1 MDAST
6 IRSRITGS
14 LDGLLIGDAL
24 GCPVEMKTPAEI
36 RARYGTLRTLEDTPR
51 PWWRPAGLHSDDSQQ
66 AIALC
71 DALLEAPDDPAPV
84 FARLLVEI
92 YRAYEKGPGQH
103 GGHRGT
109 GKNFRLT
116 VDKLLAS
123 DGSDPF
129 AGAQETAGNG
139 VAMLAAPI
147 AWRFPTDAARRR
159 EALLAVAR
167 VKTTDPRAVGAGAA
181 VVEAVAWGLER
192 GTLRGIDPAR
202 WIDETAEAEHAA
214 AERWGSDGATTHAF
228 SRALTAM
235 LARWPCPR
243 AEMLE
248 AIGSVASATSD
259 RPVGPS
265 AGYALGSVVTS
276 LYLSLD
282 APSLERALIDAVNLG
297 DDADTVGAMVG
308 AVRGAA
314 DGADAV
320 PKRWREGLWA
330 KGAFNDRVEALVEGA
345 TGGWPGGGGGWRPK
359 ESLAASEGRWSKMAE
374 RAKGGVTGR

>member
-1 MDAST
+1 MDT
-6 IRSRITGS
+6 TTLRSRITGS
-14 LDGLLIGDAL
+14 LDALLIGDAL

-66 AIALC
+66 AVALC

-92 YRAYEKGPGQH
+92 YQAYEKGPGQH

-109 GKNFRLT
+109 GKNFRVT
-116 VDKLLAS
+116 VDRLVAAA
-123 DGSDPF
+123 GADPF
-129 AGAQETAGNG
+129 AGAQPTAGNG

-147 AWRFPTDAARRR
+147 AWRFPTEPARRGR
-159 EALLAVAR
+159 ALHAVAR
-167 VKTTDPRAVGAGAA
+167 VKTTDPRAVGAAAA
-181 VVEAVAWGLER
+181 VVEAVAHGLAR
-192 GTLRGIDPAR
+192 GSLRDIDHGR
-202 WIDETAEAEHAA
+202 WIDATAA
-214 AERWGSDGATTHAF
+214 AERAAGPGGGDGSVTHAF

-235 LARWPCPR
+235 LARLPCPR

-248 AIGSVASATSD
+248 AIEAVAGATSD

-265 AGYALGSVVTS
+265 AGYALGSVVTA
-276 LYLSLD
+276 LYLALD
-282 APSLERALIDAVNLG
+282 APTLERALIDAVNLG

-314 DGADAV
+314 DGAGAV

-330 KGAFNDRVEALVEGA
+330 KGAFNDRVEALVAGA
-345 TGGWPGGGGGWRPK
+345 AEGWRPA
-359 ESLAASEGRWSKMAE
+359 EPLAASEGRWSRMAE
-374 RAKGGVTGR
+374 RARVSGEG

>member
-71 DALLEAPDDPAPV
+71 DALLEAPDAPAPV

-92 YRAYEKGPGQH
+92 YEAFDKGPGQH

-109 GKNFRLT
+109 GKNFRVT
-116 VDKLLAS
+116 VDKLLAAG
-123 DGSDPF
+123 GSDPF
-129 AGAQETAGNG
+129 AGAQATAGNG

-147 AWRFPTDAARRR
+147 AWRFPTEPARRR
-159 EALLAVAR
+159 AALLSVAR
-167 VKTTDPRAVGAGAA
+167 VKTTDPRAAGAGAA
-181 VVEAVAWGLER
+181 LVEAVAYGLAH

-202 WIDETAEAEHAA
+202 WIDATAKAEQEA
-214 AERWGSDGATTHAF
+214 AEQWGADGATTHAF

-235 LARWPCPR
+235 LARWPCER
-243 AEMLE
+243 AEMLD
-248 AIGSVASATSD
+248 AIAAVAGATSD

-265 AGYALGSVVTS
+265 AGYALASVVTA
-276 LYLSLD
+276 LYLAMD
-282 APSLERALIDAVNLG
+282 APTLERALIDAVNLG

-345 TGGWPGGGGGWRPK
+345 AARWPGGGGGWMPK
-359 ESLAASEGRWSKMAE
+359 ESLASSEGRWSRMAE
-374 RAKGGVTGR
+374 RAKGALGK

>member
-1 MDAST
+1 MDVT
-6 IRSRITGS
+6 TLRSRITGS
-14 LDGLLIGDAL
+14 LDALLIGDAL

-36 RARYGTLRTLEDTPR
+36 RARYGTLHTLEDTPR

-66 AIALC
+66 TVALC
-71 DALLEAPDDPAPV
+71 DALLESPDAPEVP
-84 FARLLVEI
+84 FARTLVEI
-92 YRAYEKGPGQH
+92 YRAFEKGPGQH

-116 VDKLLAS
+116 VDKLVAVEAA
-123 DGSDPF
+123 DPF
-129 AGAQETAGNG
+129 AGAQDTAGNG

-147 AWRFPTDAARRR
+147 AWRWPADAVARR
-159 EALLAVAR
+159 EALLRVAR
-167 VKTTDPRAVGAGAA
+167 VKTTDPRAAGAA
-181 VVEAVAWGLER
+181 AALVEAVVHGLTH

-202 WIDETAEAEHAA
+202 WIDATADVERLA

-235 LARWPCPR
+235 LARLPCPR
-243 AEMLE
+243 AEMLS
-248 AIGSVASATSD
+248 AIAGVAGATSD

-265 AGYALGSVVTS
+265 AGYALGSVVTA
-276 LYLSLD
+276 LYLALD
-282 APSLERALIDAVNLG
+282 APTLERALIDAVNLG

-314 DGADAV
+314 DGAGAV

-330 KGAFNDRVEALVEGA
+330 KGAFNDRVEALVAGEEA
-345 TGGWPGGGGGWRPK
+345 RWPGGGGGWRPK
-359 ESLAASEGRWSKMAE
+359 EPLATSEGRWSRMAE
-374 RAKGGVTGR
+374 RARLAGEA

>member
-1 MDAST
+1 MDT
-6 IRSRITGS
+6 TTLRSRITGS
-14 LDGLLIGDAL
+14 LDALLIGDAL

-66 AIALC
+66 AVALC

-109 GKNFRLT
+109 GKNFRVT
-116 VDKLLAS
+116 VDKLVAAA
-123 DGSDPF
+123 GTDPF
-129 AGAQETAGNG
+129 AGAQPTAGNG

-147 AWRFPTDAARRR
+147 AWRFPTEPARRT

-167 VKTTDPRAVGAGAA
+167 VKTTDPRAVGAAAA
-181 VVEAVAWGLER
+181 VVEAVAHGLAR
-192 GTLRGIDPAR
+192 GSLRDIDHGG
-202 WIDETAEAEHAA
+202 WIDATAA
-214 AERWGSDGATTHAF
+214 AERAAGPAEGAVTHAF

-235 LARWPCPR
+235 LARLPCPR

-248 AIGSVASATSD
+248 AIEAVAGATSD

-265 AGYALGSVVTS
+265 AGYALGSVVTA
-276 LYLSLD
+276 LYLALD
-282 APSLERALIDAVNLG
+282 APTLERALIDAVNLG

-314 DGADAV
+314 DGAGAV

-330 KGAFNDRVEALVEGA
+330 KGAFNDRVEALVAGA
-345 TGGWPGGGGGWRPK
+345 AEGWRPA
-359 ESLAASEGRWSKMAE
+359 ESLAASEGRWSRMAE
-374 RAKGGVTGR
+374 RARVSGEG